1 MRAFGDQGPVIKSHK
16 MVSSEEK
23 KAPVTRSGDPG
34 EKQRSSSD
42 NQRQTDD
49 LELSKNMIQGS
60 GGEKKKPGGGVW
72 SKIDILLDRTH
83 LSLRGHETAFL
94 TALCLFCTVLCV
106 FVTDR
111 HLQLEWRV
119 RNMETELQKLQ
130 SSGPSFRDDPVSE
143 LAPRVKRGVSATS
156 ELGDPDD
163 CTCIGLPGPPGKDG
177 APGGPPGP
185 KGQKGDMGNSR
196 VRMPRSYLNRHAPR
210 RSSNTILQGG
220 FEYAEVIAMKG
231 EPGMRGL
238 PGPPG
243 PAGSPGLPGVDGG
256 HGLPGSEGQRGP
268 AGEPGRMGLPGPQG
282 PRGYPGLDGAPGPIQ
297 ESLKHSEMQADGSSR
312 SFTFDAVM
320 GPPGPP
326 GRPGEKGER
335 GEAGPMSMY
344 DPKTNAVTV
353 SGPPGPMGPEGPEG
367 KRGARGRRGKSGKAA
382 NRGAPGRFLMMQCLS
397 CE

>member
-1 MRAFGDQGPVIKSHK
+1 
-16 MVSSEEK
+16 MVNSAEK

-49 LELSKNMIQGS
+49 LELSKNMIQGP

-72 SKIDILLDRTH
+72 SKFDIFLDRTH

-130 SSGPSFRDDPVSE
+130 SSGPSFRDDPLSE
-143 LAPRVKRGVSATS
+143 LAPRVKRGVSATA
-156 ELGDPDD
+156 ELADPGD

-243 PAGSPGLPGVDGG
+243 PAGSHGLPGVDGG
-256 HGLPGSEGQRGP
+256 HGLPGSEGQRG
-268 AGEPGRMGLPGPQG
+268 
-282 PRGYPGLDGAPGPIQ
+282 
-297 ESLKHSEMQADGSSR
+297 
-312 SFTFDAVM
+312 
-320 GPPGPP
+320 
-326 GRPGEKGER
+326 
-335 GEAGPMSMY
+335 
-344 DPKTNAVTV
+344 
-353 SGPPGPMGPEGPEG
+353 
-367 KRGARGRRGKSGKAA
+367 RGRWIRGHARKGYQTLAQWAGQWGHGNEKRA
-382 NRGAPGRFLMMQCLS
+382 RRKLQGDGP
-397 CE
+397 

>member
-1 MRAFGDQGPVIKSHK
+1 
-16 MVSSEEK
+16 MVNSEQK
-23 KAPVTRSGDPG
+23 KPPVTAGSQDPG
-34 EKQRSSSD
+34 EKEGSSSD
-42 NQRQTDD
+42 NQRQTED

-60 GGEKKKPGGGVW
+60 AGEKKPAGGVW
-72 SKIDILLDRTH
+72 SKFDIFLDRTH

-119 RNMETELQKLQ
+119 RNMETELQKLV
-130 SSGPSFRDDPVSE
+130 SAPSFLHDPVSE
-143 LAPRVKRGVSATS
+143 LAPRVKRSYSAT
-156 ELGDPDD
+156 GDLADPGPE

-177 APGGPPGP
+177 TPGGPPGP
-185 KGQKGDMGNSR
+185 KGRKGDMGSS
-196 VRMPRSYLNRHAPR
+196 RMPRSYLPRHAPR

-231 EPGMRGL
+231 EPGLRGL

-243 PAGSPGLPGVDGG
+243 PAGVQGLPGVDGG

-282 PRGYPGLDGAPGPIQ
+282 PRGYPGLDGAPGPLQ
-297 ESLKHSEMQADGSSR
+297 ESLKHSQMQSDGQSR

-326 GRPGEKGER
+326 GRPGEKGDR
-335 GEAGPMSMY
+335 GDTGPMSLY
-344 DPKTNAVTV
+344 DPKTNGVTV
-353 SGPPGPMGPEGPEG
+353 SGPPGPPGPVGPDG

-382 NRGAPGRFLMMQCLS
+382 NRGAPGQ
-397 CE
+397 

>member
-1 MRAFGDQGPVIKSHK
+1 
-16 MVSSEEK
+16 MVNSDEK
-23 KAPVTRSGDPG
+23 NASVTSPGDPR
-34 EKQRSSSD
+34 EKEERSSSD
-42 NQRQTDD
+42 NQRQT
-49 LELSKNMIQGS
+49 ELSKNMIQGS

-72 SKIDILLDRTH
+72 SKFDIFLDRTH

-130 SSGPSFRDDPVSE
+130 SSSAPSWPDDPVSE
-143 LAPRVKRGVSATS
+143 LAPASRVKRGVSAS
-156 ELGDPDD
+156 EELGLGDPGSD

-177 APGGPPGP
+177 TPGGPPGP
-185 KGQKGDMGNSR
+185 KGEKGEMGNSR

-238 PGPPG
+238 PGSPG
-243 PAGSPGLPGVDGG
+243 PAGPPGLPGVDGG
-256 HGLPGSEGQRGP
+256 PGLPGSEGQRGE

-297 ESLKHSEMQADGSSR
+297 ESLRHSEMQADGSSR

-326 GRPGEKGER
+326 GRPGDKGDR
-335 GEAGPMSMY
+335 GEAGPVSMY

-353 SGPPGPMGPEGPEG
+353 TGPPGPPGPVGPDG

-382 NRGAPGRFLMMQCLS
+382 NRGAPGTKEYTIYFGTQR
-397 CE
+397 

>member
-1 MRAFGDQGPVIKSHK
+1 
-16 MVSSEEK
+16 MVNSEEK

-34 EKQRSSSD
+34 EEQRSSSD

-49 LELSKNMIQGS
+49 LELSKNMIQGP
-60 GGEKKKPGGGVW
+60 GGGKKKPGGGVW
-72 SKIDILLDRTH
+72 SKFDIFLDRTH

-130 SSGPSFRDDPVSE
+130 SSAPSFRDDPVSE
-143 LAPRVKRGVSATS
+143 LAPRVKRGVSATA
-156 ELGDPDD
+156 ELADPGD

-185 KGQKGDMGNSR
+185 KGQKGVMGNSR

-268 AGEPGRMGLPGPQG
+268 EGDPGRMGLPGPQG

-326 GRPGEKGER
+326 GRPGEKGDT

-353 SGPPGPMGPEGPEG
+353 SGPPGPVGPEGPEG

-382 NRGAPGRFLMMQCLS
+382 NRGAPGRYSMIQCLPGG
-397 CE
+397 